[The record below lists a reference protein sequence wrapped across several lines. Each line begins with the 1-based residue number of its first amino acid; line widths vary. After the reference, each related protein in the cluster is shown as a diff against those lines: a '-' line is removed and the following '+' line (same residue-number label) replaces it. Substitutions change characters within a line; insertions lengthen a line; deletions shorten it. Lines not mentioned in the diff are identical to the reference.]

1 MLCRNALRTENRSM
15 KRNSRL
21 SGYIEGSRAGQ
32 FGLLFIFLMAMFI
45 VPQLLPDEGRFRWQ
59 MPLFFSLI
67 MLSALNTVSERPRQ
81 FWIAAFLLVLG
92 LVPEWLHAFGVENTE
107 TWGKILIAI
116 FLGYI
121 SVLILRMV
129 VRAETVDVEVIF
141 AALCVYLILALI
153 WGVAYQVVETFN
165 PGSFV
170 IPAALIEGAANP
182 EQAISGALNYF
193 SFVTIT
199 TLGYGDVQPVAP
211 LARSFAITE
220 ALIGQI
226 FLVTLIAR
234 LVAMETATR
243 RQDVR
248 ADRET

>member
-1 MLCRNALRTENRSM
+1 MQR
-15 KRNSRL
+15 KSRL
-21 SGYIEGSRAGQ
+21 SGYFEHSDVGQ
-32 FGLLFIFLMAMFI
+32 FGLLFIFLLAMFV

-59 MPLFFSLI
+59 IPLFFSLV
-67 MLSALNTVSERPRQ
+67 MLSALSTVTERPRQ

-92 LVPEWLHAFGVENTE
+92 LVPEWLHAFGVENTA
-107 TWGKILIAI
+107 TWGKVLIAI
-116 FLGYI
+116 FIGYI
-121 SVLILRMV
+121 CVLILRMV
-129 VRAETVDVEVIF
+129 VKAQTIDVEVIL
-141 AALCVYLILALI
+141 AALCVYLMLALI
-153 WGVAYQVVETFN
+153 WGVAYQVIETLD
-165 PGSFV
+165 PGSFA
-170 IPAALIEGAANP
+170 IPAAMIEGAANP
-182 EQAISGALNYF
+182 EQAISGVLYYF

-248 ADRET
+248 ADRDT